1 MRYAFLAI
9 ALSFVLVTVSHAVM
23 YRWVDKDGVLHV
35 TDDEFKVPAEYRK
48 NMTVIEEAEPKPPL
62 VQAPAEIVPP
72 LRNKADEEY
81 IYGDHTLQWWRSEIK
96 RRKDDM
102 AKSEKDY
109 GARKQFIE
117 VFEKGRNMGQIY
129 EQSEVDI
136 YNKYKK
142 EIPEIK
148 NLSKNS
154 LKNSKTL
161 KTRPA
166 GPGTKERQGIA
177 HGFFS
182 KSSLRISANR
192 PV

>member
-1 MRYAFLAI
+1 MRYAFLAV
-9 ALSFVLVTVSHAVM
+9 AFLFVFATASHAVM

-35 TDDEFKVPAEYRK
+35 TDDEFKVPVEYRK
-48 NMTVIEEAEPKPPL
+48 KMTVIEESDPKPPS

-72 LRNKADEEY
+72 LRNKAGEEEL
-81 IYGDHTLQWWRSEIK
+81 YGGHTLQWWRSEIK

-129 EQSEVDI
+129 EQSEVDV

-142 EIPEIK
+142 EIPEIEK
-148 NLSKNS
+148 LIKK
-154 LKNSKTL
+154 LAQDLEDIKDKA
-161 KTRPA
+161 RRA
-166 GPGTKERQGIA
+166 GVPKKDRE
-177 HGFFS
+177 
-182 KSSLRISANR
+182 
-192 PV
+192 

>member
-9 ALSFVLVTVSHAVM
+9 ALLFVLVTASHAVM

-48 NMTVIEEAEPKPPL
+48 NMIVIEEAEPKPPS
-62 VQAPAEIVPP
+62 VQAPVEVVPSP
-72 LRNKADEEY
+72 RNKADEE
-81 IYGDHTLQWWRSEIK
+81 IYGDRALQWWRSEIK

-102 AKSEKDY
+102 ARSEKDY
-109 GARKQFIE
+109 GARKQFVE

-148 NLSKNS
+148 KLVKK
-154 LKNSKTL
+154 LAEELEDIKDKA
-161 KTRPA
+161 RRA
-166 GPGTKERQGIA
+166 GVPKKDRE
-177 HGFFS
+177 
-182 KSSLRISANR
+182 
-192 PV
+192 

>member
-148 NLSKNS
+148 KLIKK
-154 LKNSKTL
+154 LAEELEDIKDKA
-161 KTRPA
+161 RRA
-166 GPGTKERQGIA
+166 GVPKKDRE
-177 HGFFS
+177 
-182 KSSLRISANR
+182 
-192 PV
+192 